1 MDGWMDGWSMA
12 LGGLKVFGAGVFK
25 FGGWLVGWLVVGV
38 IFFFLQKFWIWVFL
52 FLFLFCGG
60 VK

>member
-1 MDGWMDGWSMA
+1 MA

-38 IFFFLQKFWIWVFL
+38 IFFFFYKNSGFGC
-52 FLFLFCGG
+52 FCFCFCF
-60 VK
+60 VVE

>member
-1 MDGWMDGWSMA
+1 MDGWSMA

-38 IFFFLQKFWIWVFL
+38 IFFFFTKILDLGVFV
-52 FLFLFCGG
+52 LFCGE

>member
-1 MDGWMDGWSMA
+1 MDGWSMA

-38 IFFFLQKFWIWVFL
+38 IFFFFTKILDLGVFVFVFVL
-52 FLFLFCGG
+52 WWSEM
-60 VK
+60 K